1 MMTDMRMFYKKTR
14 IFGTLRTLM
23 IKLKTNM
30 EGWNWYGAMA
40 EGCILWMASAL
51 HPPQW
56 LSSSCM
62 MMIDQDW
69 PGWQKENLCF
79 WFHVYQ
85 YNQSHVHLQP
95 LSLSS
100 SPKFKLFV
108 HKEMISKSLS
118 VGNKAVWSTIIKR
131 LTETGKSQIN
141 MIIVYLLD
149 LCWICVVSVLY
160 SCFSHFNL
168 KLHSVHCRLYTE
180 VFNKTCLHTAHFT
193 R

>member
-1 MMTDMRMFYKKTR
+1 MALWQKDVYYGWLQRCTPLNGCPHHAWWWLTR
-14 IFGTLRTLM
+14 
-23 IKLKTNM
+23 
-30 EGWNWYGAMA
+30 
-40 EGCILWMASAL
+40 
-51 HPPQW
+51 
-56 LSSSCM
+56 
-62 MMIDQDW
+62 IDQDDKKKTVLIMIL
-69 PGWQKENLCF
+69 GVIEMADIFENLCF

-108 HKEMISKSLS
+108 HKEIISKSLS

>member
-1 MMTDMRMFYKKTR
+1 MDGFSAAPPSMAVLIMHDNDQNDRKTVLIMILRMIVMAD
-14 IFGTLRTLM
+14 IF
-23 IKLKTNM
+23 
-30 EGWNWYGAMA
+30 
-40 EGCILWMASAL
+40 
-51 HPPQW
+51 
-56 LSSSCM
+56 
-62 MMIDQDW
+62 
-69 PGWQKENLCF
+69 ENLCF

-108 HKEMISKSLS
+108 HKEIISQSLS

-160 SCFSHFNL
+160 SCFSLFNF
-168 KLHSVHCRLYTE
+168 KLHSVHCRLHTEALNKIPLYTS
-180 VFNKTCLHTAHFT
+180 HFT